1 MEPKGYYLEKE
12 SLKMRIDNLLNEEIC
27 KEIENLK
34 TIEAGTEAYKV
45 AVDGVTK
52 LLDRSIEM
60 DKLTLEYEDRAE
72 NREVDSD
79 LRVKQMDE
87 EKKDRLIRNALTAV
101 GIIVP
106 SIITIWGTVKSIEFE
121 KEGTITTIMGR
132 GFIQK
137 LLPKK

>member
-1 MEPKGYYLEKE
+1 
-12 SLKMRIDNLLNEEIC
+12 MRIDTQLNEEIL

-34 TIEAGTEAYKV
+34 TIEAGTEQYKI

-52 LLDRSIEM
+52 LMDRSIEM

-72 NREVDSD
+72 NRETDAG
-79 LRVKQMDE
+79 LRIEQQRD
-87 EKKDRLIRNALTAV
+87 EKKDRLLRNILTAA
-101 GIIVP
+101 GIVIPAVL
-106 SIITIWGTVKSIEFE
+106 TVWGTKKSIEFE
-121 KEGTITTIMGR
+121 KDGTFTTIMGR